1 MADNTEVE
9 HNAQSPGKPDAKAA
23 KRPADSWIWGI
34 YIILCLISLVES
46 YSASSQEIAR
56 DGLFMPIAKHAVLL
70 LGGIGVAV
78 VLQSCHYNKF
88 KFWIPVFAA
97 LTLVLVFY
105 VMKYGDVINGARRSF
120 TLLGI
125 SVQPSEMAKLSLV
138 LIIAWVMSK
147 VQIPGGGTKWSG
159 IIVCA
164 VVVLVFGAALY
175 PQGFT
180 NTAILMGISLAMM
193 LIGGVQ
199 FKRFL
204 IVLIVYG
211 MCYQVYKVYDNHN
224 QSREAVEASVKN
236 EVKAQAVDDRSGT
249 RKKRM
254 DNFDFSEDSCLKHPM
269 TSEFQQEQ
277 YGYMARA
284 NGGIFGQKPGNSREC
299 SRLPLAFS
307 DYVFSIIVEELGF
320 VGALFIMALYLS
332 LLGRAGYIAQ
342 RCKRAFPALLVMGI
356 AVMITVQALSHMAI
370 NSGLVPVTGQPLP
383 FISKGG
389 SSIIIM
395 SMAMGIMLSVS
406 RYAEYNTGKKKS
418 AIGAEPKDDDGGA
431 INPTQIIK

>member
-1 MADNTEVE
+1 MTKNAVTETPVPKSE
-9 HNAQSPGKPDAKAA
+9 AEA
-23 KRPADSWIWGI
+23 KRPADNWIWGI
-34 YIILCLISLVES
+34 YILLCIVSLVES
-46 YSASSQEIAR
+46 YSASSQEIGKY
-56 DGLFMPIAKHAVLL
+56 GLFMPIAKHAVLL
-70 LGGIGVAV
+70 LGGIGIAWAMQHV
-78 VLQSCHYNKF
+78 HYNKF
-88 KFWIPVFAA
+88 KFWIPVFAV

-105 VMKYGDVINGARRSF
+105 VMKYGDLINNARRSF
-120 TLLGI
+120 TLFGV

-138 LIIAWVMSK
+138 TIIAWVMSK
-147 VQIPGGGTKWSG
+147 VQIPGGGVKWSG

-164 VVVLVFGAALY
+164 VVVLVFGVALY

-204 IVLIVYG
+204 IVLAVYG
-211 MCYQVYKVYDNHN
+211 MCYGAYKAYDRHN
-224 QSREAVEASVKN
+224 ESREAVEASVMKV
-236 EVKAQAVDDRSGT
+236 EKKVQAADDRSGT
-249 RKKRM
+249 RQKRM
-254 DNFDFSEDSCLKHPM
+254 ANFDFSEDSCLKHPM

-284 NGGIFGQKPGNSREC
+284 NGGVIGVMPGNSREC

-307 DYVFSIIVEELGF
+307 DYVFSIIVEELGL
-320 VGALFIMALYLS
+320 VGALLLMSLYLS

-395 SMAMGIMLSVS
+395 SVAMGIMLSVS
-406 RYAEYNTGKKKS
+406 RFAEFNTGRKKTAAADAKPD
-418 AIGAEPKDDDGGA
+418 AEGGA
-431 INPTQIIK
+431 INPTQIEM